1 MNIPVIILAG
11 GLGTR
16 LRSVVGDV
24 PKPMAPIHGRPFLE
38 YQLAHLKDQGV
49 RSVTLAVGY
58 MANVIEQHF
67 GAQWQSIKINY
78 SREEH
83 PLGTG
88 GSLIKACK
96 LLPKK
101 TSVFVL
107 NGDTY
112 FPASLQQMH
121 YSHLDRGASVS
132 IAVFKTDEEQRYSS
146 LEVDKSGRLL
156 RQAQCFSPYKS
167 AGMYLF
173 SKGIVDQLRILPV
186 EKTSFE
192 ENIINDF
199 WSKGE
204 RLFAYTEYCPF
215 IDIGVPDDYRRA
227 ASVLLTVSQ
236 TN

>member
-16 LRSVVGDV
+16 LRSAVDDV

-58 MANVIEQHF
+58 MADVIERHF
-67 GAQWQSIKINY
+67 GDQWQSVKINY
-78 SREEH
+78 SLEEH

-101 TSVFVL
+101 TTVFVL

-121 YSHLDRGASVS
+121 CSHLDRGASVS

-146 LEVDKSGRLL
+146 FKVDEKGRILGK
-156 RQAQCFSPYKS
+156 AQRFSPYKS

-173 SKGIVDQLRILPV
+173 SEWIVDQLRILPV

-192 ENIINDF
+192 ENIMNTLF
-199 WSKGE
+199 SNGE
-204 RLFAYTEYCPF
+204 RLFAYSEACPF
-215 IDIGVPDDYRRA
+215 IDIGVPEDYRRA
-227 ASVLLTVSQ
+227 AEVLHTVSQ

>member
-1 MNIPVIILAG
+1 
-11 GLGTR
+11 
-16 LRSVVGDV
+16 
-24 PKPMAPIHGRPFLE
+24 
-38 YQLAHLKDQGV
+38 
-49 RSVTLAVGY
+49 

-96 LLPKK
+96 LCQK

-146 LEVDKSGRLL
+146 LRLIKW
-156 RQAQCFSPYKS
+156 P
-167 AGMYLF
+167 
-173 SKGIVDQLRILPV
+173 
-186 EKTSFE
+186 
-192 ENIINDF
+192 
-199 WSKGE
+199 
-204 RLFAYTEYCPF
+204 PF
-215 IDIGVPDDYRRA
+215 A
-227 ASVLLTVSQ
+227 AS
-236 TN
+236 

>member
-16 LRSVVGDV
+16 LRSIVNDV

-49 RSVTLAVGY
+49 RNVTLAVGY
-58 MANVIEQHF
+58 MADVIEEHF
-67 GAQWQSIKINY
+67 GAQWHSIIVNY
-78 SREEH
+78 SREEN

-88 GSLIKACK
+88 GALIEACK
-96 LLPKK
+96 FLPKN

-112 FPASLQQMH
+112 FPASLKQMYCNH
-121 YSHLDRGASVS
+121 VDRGASVS

-146 LEVDKSGRLL
+146 FEVDEVGRLL
-156 RQAQCFSPYKS
+156 RQARGFSPYKS
-167 AGMYLF
+167 AGIYLL
-173 SKGIVDQLRILPV
+173 SASVVDELRILPV

-192 ENIINDF
+192 EKIMNDF

-204 RLFAYTEYCPF
+204 RLFAYIEDCPF

-227 ASVLLTVSQ
+227 AATLRAVSQ
-236 TN
+236 KN